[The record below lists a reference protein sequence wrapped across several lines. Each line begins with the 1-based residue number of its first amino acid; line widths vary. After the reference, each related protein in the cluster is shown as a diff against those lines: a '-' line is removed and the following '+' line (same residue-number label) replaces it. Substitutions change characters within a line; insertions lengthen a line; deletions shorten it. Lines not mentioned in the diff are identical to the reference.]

1 MLRSI
6 MRRRLAL
13 IVLVLAVLSTAALAA
28 PKNVILLIGDGMG
41 VGPVMAGRIGG
52 PGRDGKLTVDTMP
65 YTGFAKTYSA
75 NRLVTDS
82 AAAGTALA
90 TGVKTNNSMISQDPN
105 GKKLKTIL
113 ELARDMGKS
122 TGIISTTSIVD
133 ATPAVFV
140 AHVDTRGKT
149 EDIAAQ
155 MVASRVDVVLGGG
168 KRFFTPKS
176 KDGGRGDERD
186 LLAEAA
192 AKGYKVFETAEAL
205 AACTA
210 HKYIGLFASGGM
222 TSNRP
227 EPTIAEMTAK
237 AVSTLSQNNKGFFIM
252 SEGAKIDHEAHGN
265 NKDGVIKEMLMFDDA
280 VKAALDF
287 AKKDGQTLVIVT
299 ADHDTGGMTVNE
311 PNDDNPKFSPGW
323 TTKGHTGNMVPI
335 YAYGP
340 GAENFTGTHENTDIP
355 NTIAK
360 LWGKKL
366 N

>member
-1 MLRSI
+1 

-13 IVLVLAVLSTAALAA
+13 IALALVVLSTTAFAA
-28 PKNVILLIGDGMG
+28 PKNVIVLIGDGMG
-41 VGPVMAGRIGG
+41 IGCVMAGRLGG
-52 PGRDGKLTVDTMP
+52 PGRDGKLAVDTMP
-65 YTGFAKTYSA
+65 YTGFAKTHSA

-82 AAAGTALA
+82 AAGGTALA
-90 TGVKTNNSMISQDPN
+90 TGVKTKNSMISMDPD

-113 ELARDMGKS
+113 EVARDMGKS

-140 AHVDTRGKT
+140 AHVEARGKT

-176 KDGGRGDERD
+176 KDGARGDERD

-192 AKGYKVFETAEAL
+192 TKGYKVFETAEAL
-205 AACTA
+205 TACTA
-210 HKYIGLFASGGM
+210 PRYIGLFASGGM

-237 AVSTLSQNNKGFFIM
+237 AISTLSQNNKGFFIM

-265 NKDGVIKEMLMFDDA
+265 NKDGVIKEMVMFDDA

-299 ADHDTGGMTVNE
+299 ADHDTGCMAALE
-311 PNDDNPKFSPGW
+311 PNDDNPNFNTGW
-323 TTKGHTGNMVPI
+323 STKGHSGNMVPV

-340 GAENFTGTHENTDIP
+340 GAERFTGTLDNTDIP
-355 NTIAK
+355 NNIAK